1 MSGER
6 FPVWVL
12 GYPDEWSARPG
23 QTVRFHV
30 SGAGANS
37 VDAQLVK
44 LIHGDTHPGGP
55 GFREVEIE
63 SAVDGTYPL
72 SEQPTQYGSYARIP
86 DARRVLPEAGAPVGL
101 FAMVCASER
110 EGSQPLVSAWDA
122 AAGEGIALVLEP
134 GLRVAFWMTGAG
146 GRQRV
151 ACEAGLVAGVWY
163 AVAGSFDPR
172 VGAISVWAAPVV
184 NSYNSRFGPVAAVA
198 GCRAEAPAVAGAGV
212 PPVDLLL
219 GACDSVGPGLVHGTF
234 NGKLALPAVY
244 ERALDAAAMEA
255 LAGSGAAPAISDG
268 LRAWWDL
275 SREIDTG
282 VVRGGTPRSPDGALV
297 NLPTRA
303 VTAHNWD
310 GSAYEW
316 RAAPELYG
324 AVHFHDDDVDDVG
337 WEPTCA
343 LKVPSGLGSGVYALR
358 LRTGEFE
365 DHVPFFVRAS
375 AGQEGDVALVLP
387 TASYMAYGNEHMA
400 AGAPMG
406 QAIVGHTP
414 ALHALDLLL
423 MEHPELGLSAYD
435 VHSDGSGVAL
445 CSRRRPIV
453 NMRPRHRFSFMG
465 TWQFPSDLY
474 IVDWLEHFGY
484 RYDVLTDED
493 LHREGAVALAPYRA
507 VMTGTHPEYASE
519 RMLDAYEDY
528 VTAGGNLMY
537 MGGNGF
543 YWVISYSEEKPWVME
558 IRRGEAGVRAWQARP
573 GETTHSTTGEKGGLW
588 RNRGR
593 APQKLFGTG
602 FASEGYS
609 ASYPYARMPDAA
621 DPAVSWVFDGVD
633 GVDGE
638 QPIGD
643 FGLVGGGASGQEID
657 RADVAL
663 GTPPGTYLLASAYR
677 QDDSY
682 KIVPE
687 EIEFMFDGLGGTEH
701 PNVRADMTYFETPG
715 GGAVFAASS
724 IAWSGAL
731 SYAGYDNNVSRITSN
746 VLDRFIG
753 ARP

>member
-1 MSGER
+1 M
-6 FPVWVL
+6 L
-12 GYPDEWSARPG
+12 GYPDDWSVRPG
-23 QTVRFHV
+23 DTVRFHV
-30 SGAGANS
+30 SGAGAHS
-37 VDAQLVK
+37 VHAQLVK

-55 GFREVEIE
+55 GFREVEI
-63 SAVDGTYPL
+63 SSCVDGTYSL

-86 DARRVLPEAGAPVGL
+86 DARRVLPEPGGAVGL
-101 FAMVCASER
+101 FAMVCAFSGDR
-110 EGSQPLVSAWDA
+110 DQPLISAWDA
-122 AAGEGIALVLEP
+122 AAREGVALVLEP
-134 GLRVAFWMTGAG
+134 GLRPALWMG

-151 ACEAGLVAGVWY
+151 TAGEGLVAGVWY
-163 AVAGSFDPR
+163 AVGGSWDPR
-172 VGAISVWAAPVV
+172 GGVISVRAVPVV
-184 NSYNSRFGPVAAVA
+184 NSYNSRFGRVASVA
-198 GCRAEAPAVAGAGV
+198 ECSAQAPAEAWAGL
-212 PPVDLLL
+212 PEVDLLL
-219 GACDSVGPGLVHGTF
+219 GAFDSAGPVHGAF
-234 NGKLALPAVY
+234 NGKLALPSVY
-244 ERALDAAAMEA
+244 ERALDETAMHA
-255 LAGSGAAPAISDG
+255 LARSGAEPALEDG
-268 LRAWWDL
+268 LRGWWDL
-275 SREIDTG
+275 SRGIHG
-282 VVRGGTPRSPDGALV
+282 SRISGATPGSPDGELV

-316 RAAPELYG
+316 RRAPELYG
-324 AVHFHDDDVDDVG
+324 AVHFHDDDVEDVG
-337 WEPTCA
+337 WEPMCA
-343 LKVPSGLGSGVYALR
+343 LSVPPGLRSGVYALR
-358 LRTGEFE
+358 LRAGDFE
-365 DHVPFFVRAS
+365 DHVPFFVRA
-375 AGQEGDVALVLP
+375 APGREGDVALVLP

-423 MEHPELGLSAYD
+423 MEHPELGVSAYD
-435 VHSDGSGVAL
+435 LHSDGSGVAL

-493 LHREGAVALAPYRA
+493 LHREGVAALLPYRA

-519 RMLDAYEDY
+519 QMLDAYEDY
-528 VTAGGNLMY
+528 ATGGGNLMY

-543 YWVISYSEEKPWVME
+543 YWVITYSEEQPWVME
-558 IRRGEAGVRAWQARP
+558 IRRGEAGVRAWQALP
-573 GETTHSTTGEKGGLW
+573 GETTHATTGEKGGLW

-609 ASYPYARMPDAA
+609 GSYRYERMPDAN
-621 DPAVSWVFDGVD
+621 DPAVAWILDGVD
-633 GVDGE
+633 AGE
-638 QPIGD
+638 RIGD

-663 GTPPGTYLLASAYR
+663 GTPPGTYLLASAYH

-682 KIVPE
+682 KVVPE

-731 SYAGYDNNVSRITSN
+731 SHGGYANNVSRITAN

-753 ARP
+753 ERA

>member
-1 MSGER
+1 VTGRR

-12 GYPDEWSARPG
+12 GYPDEWSVRPE

-30 SGAGANS
+30 SGAGAES
-37 VDAQLVK
+37 VEVQLVR

-63 SAVDGTYPL
+63 SAVDGAYRL
-72 SEQPTQYGSYARIP
+72 VEQPTEYGSYARIP
-86 DARRVLPEAGAPVGL
+86 DARRVLPKPGAAVGL
-101 FAMVCASER
+101 FAMVCAFER
-110 EGSQPLVSAWDA
+110 DADQPLVSAWETA
-122 AAGEGIALVLEP
+122 VGAGVALVLEP
-134 GLRVAFWMTGAG
+134 GLRPALWMTGPG

-151 ACEAGLVAGVWY
+151 AAASGLVSGVWY
-163 AVAGSFDPR
+163 ALGGSWDPQI
-172 VGAISVWAAPVV
+172 GTMSVRAVPVV
-184 NSYNSRFGPVAAVA
+184 NSYNSRFGPVAAVH
-198 GCRAEAPAVAGAGV
+198 GCSAQAPAVAWSSVAG
-212 PPVDLLL
+212 VDLLL
-219 GACDSVGPGLVHGTF
+219 GAFSAGGPGLVHGAL
-234 NGKLALPAVY
+234 NGKLALPSVY
-244 ERALDAAAMEA
+244 GRALDETAMNT
-255 LAGSGAAPAISDG
+255 LASSGAAPALTDG

-275 SREIDTG
+275 SRGIDG
-282 VVRGGTPRSPDGALV
+282 SRIYGATPDSPDGELI

-316 RAAPELYG
+316 RSAPELYG
-324 AVHFHDDDVDDVG
+324 AVHFHDDDVDDAG
-337 WEPTCA
+337 WEPMCA
-343 LKVPSGLGSGVYALR
+343 LSIPPGLRSGVYALR
-358 LRTGEFE
+358 LRAGDVE
-365 DHVPFFVRAS
+365 DHVPFFVRA
-375 AGQEGDVALVLP
+375 APGRQGDVALVLP

-435 VHSDGSGVAL
+435 LHSDGSGVAL

-493 LHREGAVALAPYRA
+493 LHREGAAALAPYRA

-519 RMLDAYEDY
+519 RMLDAYEGY
-528 VTAGGNLMY
+528 VGGGGNLMY

-543 YWVISYSEEKPWVME
+543 YWVISYAEEKPWVME
-558 IRRGEAGVRAWQARP
+558 IRRGEAGVRAWQALP
-573 GETTHSTTGEKGGLW
+573 GETTHASTGEKGGLW

-609 ASYPYARMPDAA
+609 GSHWYERMPDGD
-621 DPAVSWVFDGVD
+621 DPAVAWIFDGVKR
-633 GVDGE
+633 E
-638 QPIGD
+638 EPIGN

-657 RADVAL
+657 RADVTL
-663 GTPPGTYLLASAYR
+663 GTPPGTFLLASAYH

-682 KIVPE
+682 KVVPE

-701 PNVRADMTYFETPG
+701 PHVRADMTYLETPG
-715 GGAVFAASS
+715 GSAVFAASS

-731 SYAGYDNNVSRITSN
+731 SFAKYRNNVSQITAN

-753 ARP
+753 RRA

>member
-1 MSGER
+1 
-6 FPVWVL
+6 VL
-12 GYPDEWSARPG
+12 GYPDELSVRPK

-30 SGAGANS
+30 SGAGADS

-44 LIHGDTHPGGP
+44 LIHGDTHPDGP

-63 SAVDGTYPL
+63 SAVDGSYPL
-72 SEQPTQYGSYARIP
+72 SEQPTQHGSYARIP
-86 DARRVLPEAGAPVGL
+86 GARRVLPEAGAPVGL
-101 FAMVCASER
+101 FAIVCASDR
-110 EGSQPLVSAWDA
+110 NGDQPLISAWDA
-122 AAGEGIALVLEP
+122 AAGAGIALVLEP
-134 GLRVAFWMTGAG
+134 GLRPAFWMDGA
-146 GRQRV
+146 QHVV
-151 ACEAGLVAGVWY
+151 ADAGLVAGVWY
-163 AVAGSFDPR
+163 AVGGSFDPQL
-172 VGAISVWAAPVV
+172 GAISVRAVPVV
-184 NSYNSRFGPVAAVA
+184 NAYNSRFGPAASVT
-198 GCRAEAPAVAGAGV
+198 GCSAEGPAVAGASV
-212 PPVDLLL
+212 PRVDLLL
-219 GACDSVGPGLVHGTF
+219 GAFDSSGPGLVHGAF

-244 ERALDAAAMEA
+244 ERSLDAAAMNA
-255 LAGSGAAPAISDG
+255 LAGSSCAPALEDG

-275 SREIDTG
+275 SREIETSL
-282 VVRGGTPRSPDGALV
+282 VRGGMPDSPDGALV
-297 NLPTRA
+297 NAPTRA

-316 RAAPELYG
+316 RGAPERYG
-324 AVHFHDDDVDDVG
+324 AVHFHDDDVDDVS
-337 WEPTCA
+337 WEPMCA
-343 LKVPSGLGSGVYALR
+343 LEVPSELDSGVYALR
-358 LRTGEFE
+358 LRVGEFE
-365 DHVPFFVRAS
+365 DHVPFFVRALR
-375 AGQEGDVALVLP
+375 GRERDVALVLP
-387 TASYMAYGNEHMA
+387 TASYMAYGNEHLA

-435 VHSDGSGVAL
+435 LHSDGSGVAL

-493 LHREGAVALAPYRA
+493 LHRDGAQALRPYRA

-519 RMLDAYEDY
+519 RMLDAYEAY
-528 VTAGGNLMY
+528 ATGGGNLMY

-543 YWVISYSEEKPWVME
+543 YWVISYSDEKPWLME
-558 IRRGEAGVRAWQARP
+558 LRRGEAGVRAWQAAP

-609 ASYPYARMPDAA
+609 AAYPYSRMPDA
-621 DPAVSWVFDGVD
+621 DSPAVAWIFDGVEAD
-633 GVDGE
+633 AL
-638 QPIGD
+638 IGD

-663 GTPPGTYLLASAYR
+663 GTPPGTYLLASAYH

-682 KIVPE
+682 KVVPE

-701 PNVRADMTYFETPG
+701 PNVRADMTYFETSG

-731 SYAGYDNNVSRITSN
+731 SFSRYQNNVSRITAN
-746 VLDRFIG
+746 VLDHFIG
-753 ARP
+753 ART

>member
-1 MSGER
+1 VTGGR

-12 GYPDEWSARPG
+12 GYPDEWSVRPG
-23 QTVRFHV
+23 QTVSFHV
-30 SGAGANS
+30 SGAGAES
-37 VDAQLVK
+37 VDVQLVK
-44 LIHGDTHPGGP
+44 LIHGDTHPDGP

-72 SEQPTQYGSYARIP
+72 SEQSTQHGSYARIP
-86 DARRVLPEAGAPVGL
+86 DARRVLPEPGAAVGL

-110 EGSQPLVSAWDA
+110 DGDQPLISAWDTA
-122 AAGEGIALVLEP
+122 VGAGVALVLGP
-134 GLRVAFWMTGAG
+134 GLRPAFWMSGPEG
-146 GRQRV
+146 PQRV
-151 ACEAGLVAGVWY
+151 GADAGLVAGVWY
-163 AVAGSFDPR
+163 AVGGSWDPQT
-172 VGAISVWAAPVV
+172 GEISVRAVPVV
-184 NSYNSRFGPVAAVA
+184 NSYNSRFGSVAAVA
-198 GCRAEAPAVAGAGV
+198 GCGARAPGLAWTGV
-212 PPVDLLL
+212 PPVDLLF
-219 GACDSVGPGLVHGTF
+219 GAFDSAGRGLVHGAF

-244 ERALDAAAMEA
+244 ERGLDGTAMHA
-255 LAGSGAAPAISDG
+255 LAWSGAAPALDDG

-275 SREIDTG
+275 SREIETSR
-282 VVRGGTPRSPDGALV
+282 VVGGTQDSPEGALV
-297 NLPTRA
+297 NLATRA

-316 RAAPELYG
+316 RHAANLYG
-324 AVHFHDDDVDDVG
+324 AIHFHDDDVDDVG
-337 WEPTCA
+337 WEPMCE
-343 LKVPSGLGSGVYALR
+343 LSVPPGLRSGVYALR
-358 LRTGEFE
+358 LRAGEFE
-365 DHVPFFVRAS
+365 DHVPFFVRARP
-375 AGQEGDVALVLP
+375 GREGDVALVLP

-423 MEHPELGLSAYD
+423 MEHPELGVSAYD
-435 VHSDGSGVAL
+435 LHSDGSGVAL

-453 NMRPRHRFSFMG
+453 NIRPRHRFSFMG

-493 LHREGAVALAPYRA
+493 LHREGAAALAPYRA

-519 RMLDAYEDY
+519 QMLDAYEAY
-528 VTAGGNLMY
+528 ATGGGNLMY

-558 IRRGEAGVRAWQARP
+558 IRRGEAGVRAWQAMP
-573 GETTHSTTGEKGGLW
+573 GETTHATTGEKGGLW

-602 FASEGYS
+602 CASEGYS
-609 ASYPYARMPDAA
+609 GSYWYERMPDAD
-621 DPAVSWVFDGVD
+621 DPAVAWIFDGV
-633 GVDGE
+633 E
-638 QPIGD
+638 ARERIGD

-657 RADVAL
+657 RADVML
-663 GTPPGTYLLASAYR
+663 GTPPGTFVLASAYH

-682 KIVPE
+682 KVVPE

-731 SYAGYDNNVSRITSN
+731 SFAAYENNVSRITAN
-746 VLDRFIG
+746 VLDRFVG
-753 ARP
+753 GRM

>member
-1 MSGER
+1 VTGGR

-12 GYPDEWSARPG
+12 GYPDEWSVQAGR
-23 QTVRFHV
+23 TVSFHV
-30 SGAGANS
+30 SGAGADS
-37 VDAQLVK
+37 VDAQLVR
-44 LIHGDTHPGGP
+44 LIHGDTHPAGP
-55 GFREVEIE
+55 GFRELEVE

-72 SEQPTQYGSYARIP
+72 AEQPTQYGSYGRVP
-86 DARRVLPEAGAPVGL
+86 DAWRMLPQPGVALGL
-101 FAMVCASER
+101 FAMVCAFER
-110 EGSQPLVSAWDA
+110 AGEQPLVSAWEPSGDA
-122 AAGEGIALVLEP
+122 GVALVLEA
-134 GLRVAFWMTGAG
+134 GLRPAFWMTGANG
-146 GRQRV
+146 PERV
-151 ACEAGLVAGVWY
+151 TADRALVAGVWY
-163 AVAGSFDPR
+163 AVGGCWDPEA
-172 VGAISVWAAPVV
+172 GAISVRAVPVV

-198 GCRAEAPAVAGAGV
+198 ECSGCAPAVAGSSV
-212 PPVDLLL
+212 PQVDLLL
-219 GACDSVGPGLVHGTF
+219 GAFASTGLVHGAF
-234 NGKLALPAVY
+234 NGKLALPSVY
-244 ERALDAAAMEA
+244 ERPLDESAMQA
-255 LAGSGAAPAISDG
+255 LARSGATPALQDG

-275 SREIDTG
+275 SRGIDG
-282 VVRGGTPRSPDGALV
+282 SRIFGATPATPDGELV

-316 RAAPELYG
+316 RAAPQLYG

-337 WEPTCA
+337 WDPMCA
-343 LKVPSGLGSGVYALR
+343 LSVPAELRSGVYALR
-358 LRTGEFE
+358 LRAGDFE
-365 DHVPFFVRAS
+365 DHVPFFVRALP
-375 AGQEGDVALVLP
+375 GQEGDVALVLP

-414 ALHALDLLL
+414 ALHPLDLLL
-423 MEHPELGLSAYD
+423 MEHPELGVSAYD
-435 VHSDGSGVAL
+435 LHSDGSGVAL
-445 CSRRRPIV
+445 CSRRRPVV

-493 LHREGAVALAPYRA
+493 LHRDGARALAPYRA

-519 RMLDAYEDY
+519 QMLDAYEGY
-528 VTAGGNLMY
+528 VTGGGNLMY

-543 YWVISYSEEKPWVME
+543 YWVITYSEEKPWVIE
-558 IRRGEAGVRAWQARP
+558 IRRGEAGVRAWQALP
-573 GETTHSTTGEKGGLW
+573 GETTHATTGEKGGLW

-609 ASYPYARMPDAA
+609 GSYWYERLPDGDEPGVA
-621 DPAVSWVFDGVD
+621 WIFEGVD
-633 GVDGE
+633 RGDR
-638 QPIGD
+638 IGD

-663 GTPPGTYLLASAYR
+663 GTPPGTFLLASAYH

-682 KIVPE
+682 KVVPE

-701 PNVRADMTYFETPG
+701 PNVRADMTYFETG
-715 GGAVFAASS
+715 GGAVFATSS

-731 SYAGYDNNVSRITSN
+731 SFGAYQNNVSRITAN

-753 ARP
+753 GRT

>member
-1 MSGER
+1 VSGER
-6 FPVWVL
+6 FSVWVL
-12 GYPDEWSARPG
+12 GYPDEWSVRPG

-30 SGAGANS
+30 SGAGAES

-55 GFREVEIE
+55 GFREVEI
-63 SAVDGTYPL
+63 SSCVDGTYSL

-86 DARRVLPEAGAPVGL
+86 GGWQALPAPGAPVGL
-101 FAMVCASER
+101 FAMVCAFDRDGE
-110 EGSQPLVSAWDA
+110 QPLVSAWDGE
-122 AAGEGIALVLEP
+122 AGVALVLET
-134 GLRVAFWMTGAG
+134 GLRPAFWMSGPDG
-146 GRQRV
+146 PQRV
-151 ACEAGLVAGVWY
+151 AADAGLLDGVWY
-163 AVAGSFDPR
+163 AVGGSWDPQ
-172 VGAISVWAAPVV
+172 VEAISVWAVPVV
-184 NSYNSRFGPVAAVA
+184 NSYNSRFGPVAAVRGCSARTPADAWA
-198 GCRAEAPAVAGAGV
+198 GLPE
-212 PPVDLLL
+212 VDLLL
-219 GACDSVGPGLVHGTF
+219 GAVHSAGPGLVHGGL

-244 ERALDAAAMEA
+244 ERALDETAMHA
-255 LAGSGAAPAISDG
+255 LARSGAAPALEDG

-275 SREIDTG
+275 SRGIDGSRIFGATLE
-282 VVRGGTPRSPDGALV
+282 SPDGELV

-316 RAAPELYG
+316 RSAPELYG
-324 AVHFHDDDVDDVG
+324 AIHFHDDDVDDVG
-337 WEPTCA
+337 WAPMCA
-343 LKVPSGLGSGVYALR
+343 LSVPSGLRSGVYALR
-358 LRTGEFE
+358 LRAGDFE
-365 DHVPFFVRAS
+365 DHIPFFVRA
-375 AGQEGDVALVLP
+375 APGQEGDVALVLP

-435 VHSDGSGVAL
+435 LHSDGSGVAL

-493 LHREGAVALAPYRA
+493 LHRGGAGALTPYRA

-519 RMLDAYEDY
+519 RMLDAYEGY
-528 VTAGGNLMY
+528 VTGGGNLMY

-543 YWVISYSEEKPWVME
+543 YWVITYSEEKPWVME
-558 IRRGEAGVRAWQARP
+558 IRRGEAGVRAWQALP
-573 GETTHSTTGEKGGLW
+573 GETTHATTGEKGGLW

-609 ASYPYARMPDAA
+609 GSYWYERMPDASH
-621 DPAVSWVFDGVD
+621 PAVAWIFDGVEGD
-633 GVDGE
+633 DR
-638 QPIGD
+638 IGD

-663 GTPPGTYLLASAYR
+663 GTPPGTFLVASAYH

-682 KIVPE
+682 KVVPE

-731 SYAGYDNNVSRITSN
+731 SHGAYANNVSRFTAN

-753 ARP
+753 ERT

>member
-1 MSGER
+1 VNGR
-6 FPVWVL
+6 QLPQWVL
-12 GYPDEWSARPG
+12 GYPDELSVRPR
-23 QTVRFHV
+23 QTVGFHV
-30 SGAGANS
+30 SGAGAGS

-44 LIHGDTHPGGP
+44 LIHGDTHPDGP
-55 GFREVEIE
+55 GFREVAIP
-63 SAVDGTYPL
+63 SPVDGRYRL
-72 SEQPTQYGSYARIP
+72 SEQPTQHGSYGRIP
-86 DARRVLPEAGAPVGL
+86 DARHVLPEAGAPVSL
-101 FAMVCASER
+101 FAMVCASDR
-110 EGSQPLVSAWDA
+110 DGDQPLVSAWDA
-122 AAGEGIALVLEP
+122 DAGAGIVLVLEP
-134 GLRVAFWMTGAG
+134 GLRPAFWMTGSG
-146 GRQRV
+146 GVQRI
-151 ACEAGLVAGVWY
+151 AAESGLVAGVWFS
-163 AVAGSFDPR
+163 VGGSWDPQAGS
-172 VGAISVWAAPVV
+172 ISVRAVPVV
-184 NSYNSRFGPVAAVA
+184 NSYNSRVGPVAAVA
-198 GCRAEAPAVAGAGV
+198 GCGAEAPAVAWAAV

-219 GACDSVGPGLVHGTF
+219 GAFDSVGPGLVHGAF

-244 ERALDAAAMEA
+244 ERALDEAAIHA
-255 LAGSGAAPAISDG
+255 LSRSGAAPALEDG

-275 SREIDTG
+275 SREIESSA
-282 VVRGGTPRSPDGALV
+282 VRGGTPESPDGTLV
-297 NLPTRA
+297 NAPTRA

-316 RAAPELYG
+316 RTAPERYG

-337 WEPTCA
+337 WEPMCA
-343 LKVPSGLGSGVYALR
+343 LEVPSELGSGVYALP
-358 LRTGEFE
+358 LRAGEFE
-365 DHVPFFVRAS
+365 DHVPFFVRALPGRE
-375 AGQEGDVALVLP
+375 ADVALVLP

-406 QAIVGHTP
+406 QAIIGHTP

-435 VHSDGSGVAL
+435 LHSDGSGVAL

-493 LHREGAVALAPYRA
+493 LHRDGAQALQPYRA
-507 VMTGTHPEYASE
+507 VLTGTHPEYASE
-519 RMLDAYEDY
+519 RMLDAYETY
-528 VTAGGNLMY
+528 ATGGGNLMY

-558 IRRGEAGVRAWQARP
+558 IRRGEAGVRAWQAAP

-609 ASYPYARMPDAA
+609 ASYHYSRMPDAD
-621 DPAVSWVFDGVD
+621 DPAVSWVFDGVP
-633 GVDGE
+633 GE
-638 QPIGD
+638 QRIGD

-663 GTPPGTYLLASAYR
+663 GTPPGTYLLASAYH

-682 KIVPE
+682 KVVPE
-687 EIEFMFDGLGGTEH
+687 EVEFMFDGLGGTEH

-731 SYAGYDNNVSRITSN
+731 SSDGYENNVSRITAN

-753 ARP
+753 ARA

>member
-1 MSGER
+1 MSGQR
-6 FPVWVL
+6 FPQWVL
-12 GYPDEWSARPG
+12 GYPDEWSVRPG

-30 SGAGANS
+30 SGAGAES

-44 LIHGDTHPGGP
+44 LIHGDTDPGGP
-55 GFREVEIE
+55 GFREVEVSSGI
-63 SAVDGTYPL
+63 DGVYPL
-72 SEQPTQYGSYARIP
+72 TEQPTQFGSYGRIP
-86 DARRVLPEAGAPVGL
+86 DARRVLPSPGAAVGL
-101 FAMVCASER
+101 FAMVWAFDR
-110 EGSQPLVSAWDA
+110 EAGQPLVSAWDTA
-122 AAGEGIALVLEP
+122 VEEGIALVLEP
-134 GLRVAFWMTGAG
+134 GLRPAFWVTG
-146 GRQRV
+146 QRV
-151 ACEAGLVAGVWY
+151 AAESGLLPGVWY
-163 AVAGSFDPR
+163 AVGGSWDPQT
-172 VGAISVWAAPVV
+172 GAISVRAVPVV
-184 NSYNSRFGPVAAVA
+184 NSYNSRFGPVTVVA
-198 GCRAEAPAVAGAGV
+198 ECSGQVPAVGWAGV
-212 PPVDLLL
+212 PPADLLL
-219 GACDSVGPGLVHGTF
+219 GAFHSSGPGPVHGAF
-234 NGKLALPAVY
+234 NGKLAIPSVY
-244 ERALDAAAMEA
+244 ERAIDETAIQA
-255 LAGSGAAPAISDG
+255 LATSGAAPALEDG

-275 SREIDTG
+275 SRGIDG
-282 VVRGGTPRSPDGALV
+282 SRIFGATPDSPDGELV

-316 RAAPELYG
+316 RSAPQLYG
-324 AVHFHDDDVDDVG
+324 AIHFHDDDVDDVS
-337 WEPTCA
+337 WEPMCA
-343 LKVPSGLGSGVYALR
+343 LPVPPRLRSGVYALR
-358 LRTGEFE
+358 LRAGSFE
-365 DHVPFFVRAS
+365 DHVPFFVRA
-375 AGQEGDVALVLP
+375 APGREGDVALVLP

-435 VHSDGSGVAL
+435 LHSDGSGVAL

-493 LHREGAVALAPYRA
+493 LHREGSAALAPYRA

-519 RMLDAYEDY
+519 QMLDAYEGF
-528 VTAGGNLMY
+528 VGGGGHLMY

-543 YWVISYSEEKPWVME
+543 YWVISYSEEKPWAME
-558 IRRGEAGVRAWQARP
+558 IRRGEAGVRAWQGLP
-573 GETTHSTTGEKGGLW
+573 GETTHATTGEKGGLW

-609 ASYPYARMPDAA
+609 GSYWYERMPDAD
-621 DPAVSWVFDGVD
+621 DPAVAWIFDGVD
-633 GVDGE
+633 RDGR
-638 QPIGD
+638 IGD

-663 GTPPGTYLLASAYR
+663 GTPPGTFLLASAYR

-682 KIVPE
+682 KVVPE

-731 SYAGYDNNVSRITSN
+731 SFAAYQNDVSRITAN

-753 ARP
+753 RLS